1 MAPCPCGR
9 RAEPNVRFQD
19 KLLLT
24 YTVLIVLLTVVLAI
38 LFYGYSARVFER
50 NAVETYELL
59 TAKLSQQLDNV
70 IRPMDFIS
78 TNLISDAG
86 FKSSLA
92 LLGSVDRK
100 DSRNAYLVTE
110 AANSIKRLLSS
121 YSIIKNFYAVV
132 VFNLKGDFFSSNFL
146 GHAER
151 LSSLPEAEGLPWLVS
166 AAEAA
171 GRAVAVA
178 PYEDRWQSAEPVQ
191 VFGRARVIPGI
202 DEDLGFIEVQN
213 RSEDLQEVL
222 AIPDAR
228 FVRILVA
235 QPSGETLFRSE
246 GVTDAQYAYYLSRI
260 EEAKGRPTGFVRN
273 SLTGEFEAISAT
285 TSEYSGLT
293 TALVLNK
300 RILLS
305 PLRFIRTITLGIG
318 VVIIL
323 FSVAYNW
330 VSSKQLVRPLK
341 LIKERMERT
350 ELSNLPYGQPLDHPN
365 DEIVSLDQAYRSL
378 TARLDEAIK
387 RELDSRTLW
396 MRARLDSLQ
405 AQVNPHFI
413 NNVLT
418 VIASRGLESGD
429 ERIGE
434 ICDGVA
440 SMLRYSTSTEERS
453 ATVAQELEHVE
464 TYLFLMKQRLE
475 DRLAYRIDADPAA
488 LGARVPKIV
497 FQQIAENSLTHGYR
511 ATVKPI
517 SVAIRA
523 VVEGDRWVVEISD
536 DGEGFS
542 PDRLSELEERI
553 AGAER
558 SLRAGTDGTG
568 LGIGGLGLVNT
579 YSRLFLFYRG
589 DFLWRIGNRK
599 EGGAV
604 VALGGPLAGEGG
616 DADGSDR

>member
-1 MAPCPCGR
+1 MTSLSGQ

-19 KLLLT
+19 RLLLT

-50 NAVETYELL
+50 NAIETYGLM

-78 TNLISDAG
+78 TNLISDAT

-92 LLGSVDRK
+92 LLASVDRG
-100 DSRNAYLVTE
+100 DPRNAFLVTE
-110 AANSIKRLLSS
+110 ASNSIKGLLSS
-121 YSIIKNFYAVV
+121 YSINKNFYAVV
-132 VFNLKGDFFSSNFL
+132 VFNLRGDFFSSNFL
-146 GHAER
+146 DHVER
-151 LSSLPEAEGLPWLVS
+151 LSSLPVAEELPWL
-166 AAEAA
+166 AAAADAA
-171 GRAVAVA
+171 GRSVAVA
-178 PYEDRWQSAEPVQ
+178 PYGDRWRKNGRVQ
-191 VFGRARVIPGI
+191 VFGRARAIPGI
-202 DEDLGFIEVQN
+202 DDDLGFIEVQN
-213 RSEDLQEVL
+213 RAEDLSSVL

-235 QPSGETLFRSE
+235 QPSGETLYRS
-246 GVTDAQYAYYLSRI
+246 GDVSDALYGYYLSRI
-260 EEAKGRPTGFVRN
+260 AAADGRPAGFVRN
-273 SLTGEFEAISAT
+273 ALTGESEAISSMA
-285 TSEYSGLT
+285 SEYSGLT
-293 TALVLNK
+293 TVLVLNK
-300 RILLS
+300 RILLA

-318 VVIIL
+318 LVIIL

-365 DEIVSLDQAYRSL
+365 DEIVSLDQAYRGL

-405 AQVNPHFI
+405 SQVNPHFI

-453 ATVAQELEHVE
+453 ATVARELEHVG

-475 DRLAYRIDADPAA
+475 DRLSYRIEADPAA
-488 LGARVPKIV
+488 LGARLPKIV
-497 FQQIAENSLTHGYR
+497 LQQIAENSLAHGYR
-511 ATVKPI
+511 STAKPVSI
-517 SVAIRA
+517 EIRA
-523 VVEGDRWVVEISD
+523 SVDGGRWVVQIAD

-542 PDRLSELEERI
+542 ADRLSELEERI
-553 AGAER
+553 AAADR
-558 SLRAGTDGTG
+558 NLRTGTDGAG

-579 YSRLFLFYRG
+579 YSRLYLFYRG
-589 DFLWRIGNRK
+589 DFLWKIGNRDG
-599 EGGAV
+599 GGALV
-604 VALGGPLAGEGG
+604 SVGGPLAWEGG
-616 DADGSDR
+616 DADGPDS